1 MSFALSNPYEVVI
14 GDVVI
19 KCIPYGAGFIV
30 TDEDIENRFPV
41 EKRSDVVQLL
51 KDNYVVERME
61 KNKCFVYRAGRYCT
75 STNEKKQPIEAVER
89 LSVAENKIKSKS
101 NKVLEKGE

>member
-51 KDNYVVERME
+51 KENYVVERTE
-61 KNKCFVYRAGRYCT
+61 KNKCFVI

>member
-51 KDNYVVERME
+51 KENYVVERME
-61 KNKCFVYRAGRYCT
+61 KNKCFVI